1 MKKVIK
7 GRLYDTTKAKKLGV
21 YEPNHNQSDFSYY
34 SEELYQ
40 KKTGEFFLYG
50 EGNASSPYSKKC
62 GSNEWCGSKE
72 IKPMSYQ
79 EAQEWAEKHLDGD
92 DYIAIFGEPVDDDSR
107 QTISLSLSAH
117 KVAKLKQ
124 AAAREGISISAYIEN
139 LIERDAHE

>member
-21 YEPNHNQSDFSYY
+21 YEPNHNQS
-34 SEELYQ
+34 
-40 KKTGEFFLYG
+40 
-50 EGNASSPYSKKC
+50 
-62 GSNEWCGSKE
+62 
-72 IKPMSYQ
+72 
-79 EAQEWAEKHLDGD
+79 EWAEKHLDGD

-124 AAAREGISISAYIEN
+124 AAAREEISISAYIEN
-139 LIERDAHE
+139 LIE